1 MDTTTLKTHYTAAEL
16 AALRLPGLPASERG
30 VRKAAEREAWPNR
43 PRARGKGR
51 EYTPPPAALALLRER
66 ALQSCTPRLVG
77 PALPMPVDTAPDT
90 DGQRLKA
97 DARRGVLQAL
107 DILMQRTGYSLKRA
121 ADALLTLA
129 HDADAN
135 PQLVAMLRLA
145 RDERGR
151 KSEDGLPSLRSVLR
165 FVEYQRAGRLTPKR
179 RQRDMRIPDWAPAF
193 LRHYQRPEK
202 PTVEHAYRQFC
213 AGRTPAGAAVPSIW
227 QVRRFLAKV
236 GQVSREH
243 GRLGPHEL
251 KSLKPFI
258 RRGFAHLQPG
268 DIYSADGH
276 TFDAEVQH
284 PLHGRPFRPEI
295 TTVVDIATRRVVGWS
310 IDLAESAHAVLDALR
325 GACLAHGIP
334 AVFYVDNG
342 SGYCNALMK
351 DHATGLM
358 ARLGIEMLHSLPYN
372 SQARGVIERLH
383 RTLWVPAAKNLPG
396 YLGRDMD
403 REARLAHFRHSRRA
417 LRTAGRAAA
426 LPLLGWPQFVAYC
439 AEQVAA
445 YNDRPH
451 SSLGKCADPASG
463 RRRHQ
468 SPNEAWAAHVD
479 DGFAPVRIDD
489 DDVRPLFRPQVLRT
503 VRRGELE
510 LFGNRYFSA
519 ALEEFHGEQLPVG
532 YDIHDPATVWV
543 YDADGRFIG
552 PAGLNAN
559 QRDYLPQSVIER
571 ARDQR
576 AHGRERRL
584 LAKLDE
590 VRAERY
596 GQPALAAAPADA
608 FALPPVPV
616 LAPARPQ
623 PVPVAPRPAG
633 WQVPATPGD
642 RWAEWQRLAD
652 LEPAALPDDKARR
665 WRDTYQATAE
675 FRTYQRRHA

>member
-1 MDTTTLKTHYTAAEL
+1 MDANLKTHYTAAEL
-16 AALRLPGLPASERG
+16 AALRLTGLPASERG
-30 VRKAAEREAWPNR
+30 VRKAAERENWPSR

-51 EYTPPPAALALLRER
+51 EYIPPATALAELRDR
-66 ALQSCTPRLVG
+66 SLQTCASRL
-77 PALPMPVDTAPDT
+77 ALPLPHPPAGTAPDT
-90 DGQRLKA
+90 RAQQLKA

-107 DILMQRTGYSLKRA
+107 DILMQRTGYPLKRA
-121 ADALLTLA
+121 AAALLVLA
-129 HDADAN
+129 HAPDAS

-151 KSEDGLPSLRSVLR
+151 PSPDGLPSLRSVLR
-165 FVEYQRAGRLTPKR
+165 FAEYQRAGNLAPKR
-179 RQRDMRIPDWAPAF
+179 RQRDMYIPDWAPAF
-193 LRHYQRPEK
+193 LVHYQRPEK

-213 AGRTPAGAAVPSIW
+213 ADRTPAGQNQPSIW

-243 GRLGPHEL
+243 GRLGAHEL

-295 TTVVDIATRRVVGWS
+295 TTVIDIATRRVVGWS
-310 IDLAESAHAVLDALR
+310 VDLAESAHAVLDALR
-325 GACLAHGIP
+325 NASLAHGIP

-351 DHATGLM
+351 DEATGLM

-417 LRTAGRAAA
+417 LRTPGRTTA
-426 LPLLGWPQFVAYC
+426 LPLLGWPQFLAYC
-439 AEQVAA
+439 AGQVAD
-445 YNDRPH
+445 YNRRPH
-451 SSLGKCADPASG
+451 SSLGKCTDPHTG

-468 SPNEAWAAHVD
+468 SPDERWASHEANGFTAH
-479 DGFAPVRIDD
+479 RIDD
-489 DDVRPLFRPQVLRT
+489 DEVRPLFRPQLLRT

-510 LFGNRYFSA
+510 LFGNRYFNA

-543 YDADGRFIG
+543 HDDDGRFICT
-552 PAGLNAN
+552 ASLNAN
-559 QRDYLPQSVIER
+559 LRDYLPQSVVER
-571 ARDQR
+571 ARERR
-576 AHGRERRL
+576 ADGRERRL
-584 LAKLDE
+584 QARLDE
-590 VRAERY
+590 VRAERH
-596 GQPALAAAPADA
+596 GRPAILAVADECLPWPCAPDPL
-608 FALPPVPV
+608 LPPG
-616 LAPARPQ
+616 
-623 PVPVAPRPAG
+623 PVATLPAG
-633 WQVPATPGD
+633 WQVPATPAA
-642 RWAEWQRLAD
+642 RWAEWQRQAGLD
-652 LEPAALPDDKARR
+652 PAALPDDKARR
-665 WRDTYQATAE
+665 WHDTYQATAE